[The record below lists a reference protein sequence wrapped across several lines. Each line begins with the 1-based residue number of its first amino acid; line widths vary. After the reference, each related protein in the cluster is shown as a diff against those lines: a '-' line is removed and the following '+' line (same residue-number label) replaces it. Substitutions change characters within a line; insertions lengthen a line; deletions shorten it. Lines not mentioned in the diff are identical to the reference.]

1 MIGLGGRSIGRRR
14 VPLIV
19 FTIYVDAVRH
29 RNVRGR
35 AAGAALQRLNVQ
47 AERLQSLDHERP
59 RRQLVADQRVV
70 VLRPA
75 AARDG
80 QTLRLDLRGA
90 SLGDIRRRA
99 GLAEHLGTA
108 NIRDGVL
115 ILDLGPQRAA
125 VPLQVLRRT
134 GQLRFGPETGC
145 CWSFSASSRPSNPN
159 SGPFSSISHQK
170 LQNYLSKLPMFG
182 LIALELHCRRG
193 PRKASLAR
201 RRGSPPGPSNLT
213 SRLFH
218 QQPIPPRATSWLISL
233 IYYFPIKS
241 SRNLG
246 LRLHDWRAEELLRAV
261 AAPETDATVGH
272 EYLHYAVP
280 P

>member
-1 MIGLGGRSIGRRR
+1 MFWCHGFSPRRRCSSIASLLNSLSSSRPSSTNLVPRRNSLTLSASMIGLGGRSIGRRR

-170 LQNYLSKLPMFG
+170 LQNYLS
-182 LIALELHCRRG
+182 
-193 PRKASLAR
+193 
-201 RRGSPPGPSNLT
+201 
-213 SRLFH
+213 
-218 QQPIPPRATSWLISL
+218 
-233 IYYFPIKS
+233 
-241 SRNLG
+241 
-246 LRLHDWRAEELLRAV
+246 
-261 AAPETDATVGH
+261 
-272 EYLHYAVP
+272 
-280 P
+280 